1 MLWAICAFE
10 LNEPAPGKFIWRF
23 WGTFRLEL
31 IFDGSDIII
40 SQNSEESRLNLRE
53 T

>member
-1 MLWAICAFE
+1 MRFE

-23 WGTFRLEL
+23 WGTFSRLEL